1 MKTGLSIILLAASG
15 LWLPAQV
22 TNSYTYSLTP
32 HVGIPNGSPVGI
44 AEQFTASGVAGAI
57 ADIQVTLDITGG
69 FNGDLYAYLAGP
81 QGQFAVLLNRVGVTA
96 GNPFGYSDAGFS
108 ITLATSGTQG
118 NVHNYQSLIP
128 AMMGGQLTG
137 TWAADGRN
145 LDPLSAGSA
154 FDAAGTGANL
164 SVFQN
169 TDGNGVWTVFI
180 ADLSSGGGPATLNSL
195 ALTIMTVPE
204 PQTWVMVGGGL
215 AVLGLLR
222 DRRHPQSP

>member
-22 TNSYTYSLTP
+22 TNSFNYSLTP

-81 QGQFAVLLNRVGVTA
+81 QGQLAVLLNRVGVTG
-96 GNPFGYSDAGFS
+96 GNPFGYGDAGFN

-118 NVHNYQSLIP
+118 NVHNYQSLSPTI
-128 AMMGGQLTG
+128 MGGQLTG

-154 FDAAGTGANL
+154 FDTAGTGANL

-180 ADLSSGGGPATLNSL
+180 ADLSSGGGSATLNSL

-204 PQTWVMVGGGL
+204 PQTWLVFGGGL
-215 AVLGLLR
+215 ALFGLLR
-222 DRRHPQSP
+222 RQMFC

>member
-1 MKTGLSIILLAASG
+1 
-15 LWLPAQV
+15 
-22 TNSYTYSLTP
+22 
-32 HVGIPNGSPVGI
+32 
-44 AEQFTASGVAGAI
+44 
-57 ADIQVTLDITGG
+57 
-69 FNGDLYAYLAGP
+69 
-81 QGQFAVLLNRVGVTA
+81 
-96 GNPFGYSDAGFS
+96 
-108 ITLATSGTQG
+108 
-118 NVHNYQSLIP
+118 
-128 AMMGGQLTG
+128 MMGGQLTG